1 MSQTCPKCGSPVLEG
16 HRFCANCG
24 QAMVSEA
31 STAPQ
36 ASTAQDAT
44 QPVTYTVQRYEGAT
58 SPTQAPVAPENA
70 LAADDPY
77 RAFVPPVTTP
87 NSGTGVNSPSVWAPR
102 STTTTGAIPPPPPAS
117 RDYEAPP
124 QTGTGTSAYGNYAPP
139 SSARAQPGAYMPY
152 DANAVRPLEKPTS
165 QRSWLLPVVLASA
178 AVLLLLALGSGY
190 LLLSNNKN
198 VAPSPFTST
207 LPSNAS
213 DDAKVQEV
221 VRISN
226 EEQIK
231 AWRDLDTEV
240 LKGTRIG
247 QVLDENIQMVQM
259 LQSRGMY
266 AVPVNESLQF
276 VDVKVQGDKATV
288 RTVEVWTVTFFKKSD
303 GTTIQ
308 KNGPDTL
315 RETYSLVKQNGKWM
329 IDQLQI
335 DGQSSPQ
342 PGTTP
347 TLPTT

>member
-1 MSQTCPKCGSPVLEG
+1 MSQTCPKCGSPVLAG

-24 QAMVSEA
+24 QAMVSDA
-31 STAPQ
+31 SAPQ
-36 ASTAQDAT
+36 ASTAQGAT
-44 QPVTYTVQRYEGAT
+44 QPVTYTVQRYEGVA
-58 SPTQAPVAPENA
+58 SPAQAPAAPENA

-87 NSGTGVNSPSVWAPR
+87 NSGTGANSSSVWAPR
-102 STTTTGAIPPPPPAS
+102 STTTTGAIPPPPPPS
-117 RDYEAPP
+117 HDYELP
-124 QTGTGTSAYGNYAPP
+124 QAGTGTSAYGNYAPP
-139 SSARAQPGAYMPY
+139 PSARAQPGAYMPY
-152 DANAVRPLEKPTS
+152 DADAVRPLEKPTP

-190 LLLSNNKN
+190 LLWSNNKN
-198 VAPSPFTST
+198 VAPSPMTST
-207 LPSNAS
+207 LPSDAS
-213 DDAKVQEV
+213 EEAKVQEV

-231 AWRDLDTEV
+231 ALRDLDIEV
-240 LKGTRIG
+240 LKGTRVG

-276 VDVKVQGDKATV
+276 VDVKVQGDRATV
-288 RTVEVWTVTFFKKSD
+288 HTVEVWTVTFYKKSD
-303 GTTIQ
+303 NTVVQ
-308 KNGPDTL
+308 KNGPDKL
-315 RETYSLVKQNGKWM
+315 NETYFLVKQNGKWM

-342 PGTTP
+342 PDTTP